1 MRMVTSLMPPRVLF
15 VLATI
20 VTAACLWPLFLVFQ
34 WFGVNIATLERMT
47 RTDPLGFS
55 VFSAFVMFLRPTLA
69 AVAVLSALRAAVR
82 VITSHPQRARAILMP
97 ATVVQAVLV
106 LAIFLTGPAIDR
118 TLARMV
124 PLFEDRQTPGAIIAA
139 DFTRMQ
145 AEASAAILPPLV
157 AIAAACALAAFM
169 TRRVE
174 RH

>member
-1 MRMVTSLMPPRVLF
+1 MVTSLMPPRVLF

-20 VTAACLWPLFLVFQ
+20 VAAACLWPLFLVFQ

-55 VFSAFVMFLRPTLA
+55 VFPAFVMFLRPTLA
-69 AVAVLSALRAAVR
+69 AVAAFRRFAPPYS
-82 VITSHPQRARAILMP
+82 SSPHPQRARAILLP
-97 ATVVQAVLV
+97 ATVVQAVLA

-118 TLARMV
+118 TLTGMV

-169 TRRVE
+169 TRRVG